1 MASQP
6 PSDAPVQS
14 ISPNYNW
21 QRFWIARTDTV
32 DLSDGGFF
40 TDPTNPL
47 LHSHATALPLT
58 ELADY
63 PALVLL
69 GEPGIGKSTALK
81 VEAHRVATN
90 AAASNTISIHVDLRA
105 YSSELLLHKRVF
117 ESAEFFAWTQ
127 GTSHLVLHID
137 SLDEALLR
145 IDSIANLLAEELP
158 RYPASRMSVRIACR
172 TAVWPTGTLE
182 PALRNIWGDAAVGV
196 FELAPL
202 RRCDVVSAAEAQ
214 GIDPEVFIRELYA
227 ANAVPFAIKPLTLN
241 LLFSLF
247 KKEGR
252 MPRSVAEIYRRGC
265 LKLCEESNP
274 SRRDARRLGDLSPAQ
289 RLRIASRIAA
299 TTMFANRY
307 AVWRGPEAGV
317 PEEDVTLSAITGGR
331 EEGEFPAFEVTED
344 SVREVLDTGLF
355 TSRGGV
361 RMGWAHQSYAEFLA
375 ALYIKALARN
385 N

>member
-117 ESAEFFAWTQ
+117 KVRS
-127 GTSHLVLHID
+127 S
-137 SLDEALLR
+137 
-145 IDSIANLLAEELP
+145 
-158 RYPASRMSVRIACR
+158 SRGRR
-172 TAVWPTGTLE
+172 
-182 PALRNIWGDAAVGV
+182 
-196 FELAPL
+196 APL
-202 RRCDVVSAAEAQ
+202 TSS
-214 GIDPEVFIRELYA
+214 FI
-227 ANAVPFAIKPLTLN
+227 
-241 LLFSLF
+241 
-247 KKEGR
+247 
-252 MPRSVAEIYRRGC
+252 
-265 LKLCEESNP
+265 
-274 SRRDARRLGDLSPAQ
+274 
-289 RLRIASRIAA
+289 
-299 TTMFANRY
+299 
-307 AVWRGPEAGV
+307 
-317 PEEDVTLSAITGGR
+317 
-331 EEGEFPAFEVTED
+331 
-344 SVREVLDTGLF
+344 
-355 TSRGGV
+355 
-361 RMGWAHQSYAEFLA
+361 
-375 ALYIKALARN
+375 
-385 N
+385 